1 MQKFNIN
8 LVKSFLIAFICF
20 AKISSL
26 IKNSFDKNSLSLRG
40 FAEAIY
46 MNWIASLSFAMTI
59 KNNFAILNNNVASA
73 SACRWQAHCAT
84 QGVRQRRPFGKTPCY
99 LTSITFDSLSRKIKN
114 PCLVIKKLHQKEIF
128 KMKILKTKTFFTYV
142 VVGALVMALSVSCSN
157 EDKTGGNNDNSYT
170 HQNHPAEGIYSNGYY
185 NSSAIVS
192 NNADGSCHITG
203 KAYFDAGNS
212 QNFDITVRNW
222 TQEYESTFSYAGS
235 SDRDGEANI
244 STPPNMSYFEVSY
257 NSSGAFLRIDFG
269 PADKRYTT
277 SSLSKQ

>member
-1 MQKFNIN
+1 
-8 LVKSFLIAFICF
+8 
-20 AKISSL
+20 
-26 IKNSFDKNSLSLRG
+26 
-40 FAEAIY
+40 
-46 MNWIASLSFAMTI
+46 
-59 KNNFAILNNNVASA
+59 
-73 SACRWQAHCAT
+73 
-84 QGVRQRRPFGKTPCY
+84 
-99 LTSITFDSLSRKIKN
+99 
-114 PCLVIKKLHQKEIF
+114 
-128 KMKILKTKTFFTYV
+128 MKILKTKTFFTYL
-142 VVGALVMALSVSCSN
+142 VVGALVIALSISCSN
-157 EDKTGGNNDNSYT
+157 KDTTGSNNDTSYT

-203 KAYFDAGNS
+203 RAYFDAGSS

-235 SDRDGEANI
+235 IDRHGEANI
-244 STPPNMSYFEVSY
+244 NNNNPPNTDYFEVSY